1 MMTLLDVFQILS
13 VSLGLTGNI
22 LVNRR
27 NANGF
32 KFWIISNFMAI
43 GVMATAHLW
52 WMMIMFVA
60 YLLLAV
66 DGLRKWKAT
75 AESQ

>member
-1 MMTLLDVFQILS
+1 MTLLDAFQILS
-13 VSLGLTGNI
+13 VALGLTGNV

-43 GVMATAHLW
+43 WVMAMAHLW

-60 YLLLAV
+60 YLVLAV
-66 DGLRKWKAT
+66 DGLRKWKIAV
-75 AESQ
+75 EPL

>member
-1 MMTLLDVFQILS
+1 MSLLDVCQILS
-13 VSLGLTGNI
+13 AVLGLTGNI

-43 GVMATAHLW
+43 GVMAMAHIW

-60 YLLLAV
+60 YLVLAV
-66 DGLRKWKAT
+66 DGLRKWKIAV
-75 AESQ
+75 EPQ